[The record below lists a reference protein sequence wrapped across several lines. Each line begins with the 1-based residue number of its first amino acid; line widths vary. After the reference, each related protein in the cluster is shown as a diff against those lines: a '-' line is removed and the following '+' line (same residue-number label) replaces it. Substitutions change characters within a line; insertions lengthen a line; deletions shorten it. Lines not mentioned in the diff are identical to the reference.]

1 MPWNNFT
8 AAMSQSSLGTQQFV
22 ICNYNDCLH
31 SMDIQTKEENKQK
44 NKEDAQVRK
53 KKNPKGL

>member
-53 KKNPKGL
+53 KKKP